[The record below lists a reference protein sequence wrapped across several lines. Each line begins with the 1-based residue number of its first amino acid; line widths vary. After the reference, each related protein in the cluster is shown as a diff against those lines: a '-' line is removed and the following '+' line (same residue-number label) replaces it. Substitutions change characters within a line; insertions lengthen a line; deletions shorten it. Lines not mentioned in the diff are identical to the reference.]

1 MGHVACMGER
11 RVAYKVLVGDHEAGR
26 LLGGLK
32 HRLENDIKMAL
43 K

>member
-1 MGHVACMGER
+1 MGHVAFMGER
-11 RVAYKVLVGDHEAGR
+11 RVAYKVLVGILEAWR

-32 HRLENDIKMAL
+32 HRWENNIKMAL